1 MLNNDWFSAFTFFI
15 IASVSV
21 LIIAYP
27 VLRDFKKAK

>member
-1 MLNNDWFSAFTFFI
+1 MLNSDWFSAFIFFV

-27 VLRDFKKAK
+27 VLKDFKKAK